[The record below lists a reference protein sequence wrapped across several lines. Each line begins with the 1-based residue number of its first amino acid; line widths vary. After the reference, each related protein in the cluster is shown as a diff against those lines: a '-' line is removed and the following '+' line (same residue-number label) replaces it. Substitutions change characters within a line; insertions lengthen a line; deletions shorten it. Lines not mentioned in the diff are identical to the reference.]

1 MPVAKPG
8 CDTQPPDAL
17 APAMST
23 KNLHHKLLAEAIGT
37 FALVFAGCGAI
48 VVDQLSGGNISHTG
62 VSLTFGLVV
71 MVMVHATGH
80 ISGAHLNPAVSV
92 AFAVTGRFPWR
103 EVPAYIASQIVA
115 ALAAAGLLFALFGGT
130 TNLAATMP
138 TGSIAQTVILEIVLT
153 SFLMFVIMS
162 VATDG
167 RAVGQMAGWAIGGT
181 IALAALF
188 GGPIS
193 GASMNP
199 ARSIGPA
206 FVAGNLNHLWLYLVA
221 PLIGATLGALAY
233 QLVRCGGE
241 VQNAKGCC

>member
-1 MPVAKPG
+1 MN
-8 CDTQPPDAL
+8 PP
-17 APAMST
+17 PSST
-23 KNLHHKLLAEAIGT
+23 LPNKSVGRKVLAEGIGT

-48 VVDQLSGGNISHTG
+48 IVDQQTGGSISHAG

-71 MVMVHATGH
+71 MVMIYATGH
-80 ISGAHLNPAVSV
+80 ISGAHFNPAVTV
-92 AFAVTGRFPWR
+92 AFAITRRFPWR
-103 EVPAYIASQIVA
+103 EVPAYLAGQFTA
-115 ALAAAGLLFALFGGT
+115 AIAAAGLLLVLFGDD
-130 TNLAATMP
+130 TNLGATMP
-138 TGSIAQTVILEIVLT
+138 SGSIGQAIILEIVLT

-162 VATDG
+162 VATDS

-181 IALAALF
+181 VALGALV

-199 ARSIGPA
+199 ARSFAPA
-206 FVAGNLNHLWLYLVA
+206 LASGDISYLWLYFIA

-233 QLVRCGGE
+233 QLVRCGGA